1 TNFRVQLSGIAMI
14 WNSSPFKTKYMSAL
28 SGCSETSAP
37 LRCSTSI
44 TTARV
49 TVPSLMNSGSLG
61 NEVINSVER
70 EYFLKN
76 MGGHLRIEPLLAVRI
91 AQEFLPHLRRS
102 DLQKSLYRA
111 INLQVGFVISF

>member
-1 TNFRVQLSGIAMI
+1 IKMMDRGSELAREIMHQLSGA
-14 WNSSPFKTKYMSAL
+14 
-28 SGCSETSAP
+28 
-37 LRCSTSI
+37 

-49 TVPSLMNSGSLG
+49 TIPSLMNSGSLG

-111 INLQVGFVISF
+111 INLQVGFDSSF